1 MQTIH
6 DYILIKPLIIE
17 ENKNTIIKPNQNGL
31 NKKDILITEKSKL
44 EVAQGI
50 RDLFTDELKNIY
62 WAEKALVKALP
73 KMIKNASSDELI
85 LALTEHLE
93 VTLVQV
99 NRLEEVFASIDIK
112 PQAKKCETIEGLIK
126 EANEIMQNTS
136 KGIVRDAGIIL
147 AGKKVEHYEI
157 ATYGALYSF
166 AKILGEDDAASL
178 LRETLNEEKE
188 ADEKLFEIAESFVNA
203 GSF

>member
-17 ENKNTIIKPNQNGL
+17 EKKNTIIKPNQNGL
-31 NKKDILITEKSKL
+31 SKKDILINEKSKL

-50 RDLFTDELKNIY
+50 RDLFTDELKDIY

-99 NRLEEVFASIDIK
+99 NRLEEVFVSIDVK

-166 AKILGEDDAASL
+166 AKILGEEDAASL

>member
-17 ENKNTIIKPNQNGL
+17 EKKNTIIKPNQNGL

-50 RDLFTDELKNIY
+50 RELFTDELKDIY

-85 LALTEHLE
+85 LALTDHLE
-93 VTLVQV
+93 VTLMQV
-99 NRLEEVFASIDIK
+99 NRLEEVFVSIDVK
-112 PQAKKCETIEGLIK
+112 PQARKCEAIEGLIK
-126 EANEIMQNTS
+126 EANEIMQNTN

>member
-17 ENKNTIIKPNQNGL
+17 EKKNTIIKPNQNGL

-50 RDLFTDELKNIY
+50 RELFTDELKDIY

-85 LALTEHLE
+85 LALTDHLE
-93 VTLVQV
+93 VTLMQV
-99 NRLEEVFASIDIK
+99 NRLEEVFVSIDVK
-112 PQAKKCETIEGLIK
+112 PQAKKCEAIEGLIK
-126 EANEIMQNTS
+126 EANEIMQNTN
-136 KGIVRDAGIIL
+136 KGTVRDAGIIL

-178 LRETLNEEKE
+178 LQETLNEEKE

>member
-17 ENKNTIIKPNQNGL
+17 ENKNTIIKPNQNEL

-112 PQAKKCETIEGLIK
+112 PQSKKCETIEGLIK
-126 EANEIMQNTS
+126 EANEIMQNTK

>member
-50 RDLFTDELKNIY
+50 RDLFTDELKDIY

-112 PQAKKCETIEGLIK
+112 PQSKKCETIEGLIK